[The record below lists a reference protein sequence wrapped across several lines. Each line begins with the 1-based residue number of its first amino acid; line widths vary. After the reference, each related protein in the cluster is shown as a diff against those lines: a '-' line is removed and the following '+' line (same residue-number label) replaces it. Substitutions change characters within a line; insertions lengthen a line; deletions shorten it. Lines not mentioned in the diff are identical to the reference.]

1 MYSYLIKDAAM
12 LFSRNRIVVIHG
24 CRVKLIEIVL
34 VSRVHHRIVLFL
46 LGFVGIPA
54 KHNVVA
60 DVMEV
65 AIGELLF
72 LLRPVYIKYL

>member
-1 MYSYLIKDAAM
+1 M
-12 LFSRNRIVVIHG
+12 LLPRNRIVVIHG

-34 VSRVHHRIVLFL
+34 VSRVHHCIVLFL
-46 LGFVGIPA
+46 LTFVGIPA

-65 AIGELLF
+65 AVGELLL
-72 LLRPVYIKYL
+72 LLRPIYI